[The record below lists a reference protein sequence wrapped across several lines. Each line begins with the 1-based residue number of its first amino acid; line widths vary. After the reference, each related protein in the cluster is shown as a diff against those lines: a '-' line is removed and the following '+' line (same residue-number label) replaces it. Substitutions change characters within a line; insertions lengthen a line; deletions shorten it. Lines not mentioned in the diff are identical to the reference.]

1 MRYLEAQY
9 IHKWHTDYIVITA
22 IKGTQPVTFWLPS
35 RSWRGPH
42 AVEKQ
47 IDMFRVQATKQG
59 IKLEEEDIARGL
71 MACLVAIEKWGDK
84 MKYKGDQR
92 KRQERTKEKKNA

>member
-22 IKGTQPVTFWLPS
+22 IKGTLPVTFWLPS
-35 RSWRGPH
+35 RSWRGVN

-47 IDMFRVQATKQG
+47 IDMFVAQAAKQG
-59 IKLEEEDIARGL
+59 IKMQEEDIARGL
-71 MACLVAIEKWGDK
+71 MTCLIAIEKWGDK
-84 MKYKGDQR
+84 MIIQGDKR
-92 KRQERTKEKKNA
+92 KRNRKKEKPNA